1 MLGGNRMK
9 NITLK
14 KPLLRLCSLLILI
27 PILLLSA
34 CNKNDNNA
42 TQTTTQDQ
50 NPPRKMSIDEL
61 FNDINQNKLPPLE
74 EEPEGDITN
83 PGDRIP
89 VQYLERAPQDLVG
102 EKIQISFSD
111 LKTDLVYRYKV
122 SEKQLVIIYS
132 GVMLVMRTEYADMKE
147 FLSIS
152 DLWTGTVTAVKIVC
166 AWDSHYS
173 ENSVKHRADVKATEA
188 SAVCY
193 GIVTPEKKISAYDSI
208 QPNEEYSKYGAGFD
222 LTVTR
227 FGIE

>member
-1 MLGGNRMK
+1 MK
-9 NITLK
+9 K
-14 KPLLRLCSLLILI
+14 KLSKSTRLLRLCSILILI
-27 PILLLSA
+27 PMLLLSA
-34 CNKNDNNA
+34 CNKNGNNA
-42 TQTTTQDQ
+42 TQTTTQDP
-50 NPPRKMSIDEL
+50 NPPRKMEIDEL

-74 EEPEGDITN
+74 KEPEGNITN

-89 VQYLERAPQDLVG
+89 VQYLEQAPQDLVG

-111 LKTDLVYRYKV
+111 LKTDLVYRYKA

-132 GVMLVMRTEYADMKE
+132 GVMLVMQTEYADMKE
-147 FLSIS
+147 FLSLS
-152 DLWTGTVTAVKIVC
+152 DLWTGTVTAIKIVC
-166 AWDSHYS
+166 GWDSYYS
-173 ENSVKHRADVKATEA
+173 ENSVKHQADIKATEA

-193 GIVTPEKKISAYDSI
+193 GFVTPQKKISAYDSV